1 METPHWHLDRKINL
15 SVLIQLLTL
24 AGLIVGTW
32 VNLQRQLDRVA
43 YDVKLLLSN
52 QERFTGRLDALQE
65 KTLSQEYRL
74 QAVESRMA
82 PSSF

>member
-1 METPHWHLDRKINL
+1 MEAQHWHLDRKINL

-43 YDVKLLLSN
+43 YDVKLLLNN
-52 QERFTGRLDALQE
+52 QERFTGRLEALQE

-74 QAVESRMA
+74 RAVESSKFS
-82 PSSF
+82 PSF

>member
-1 METPHWHLDRKINL
+1 METQHWHLDRKINL

-43 YDVKLLLSN
+43 YDVKLLLNN
-52 QERFTGRLDALQE
+52 QERFTGRLEALQE
-65 KTLSQEYRL
+65 KALSQEYRL
-74 QAVESRMA
+74 RAVESSMSS
-82 PSSF
+82 PSF

>member
-1 METPHWHLDRKINL
+1 MEAQHWHLDRKINL

-43 YDVKLLLSN
+43 YDVKLLLNN

-65 KTLSQEYRL
+65 KVLSQEYRL
-74 QAVESRMA
+74 RAVESSKSS
-82 PSSF
+82 PSF

>member
-1 METPHWHLDRKINL
+1 METQHWHLDRKINL

-43 YDVKLLLSN
+43 YDVKLLLTN
-52 QERFTGRLDALQE
+52 QERFTARLDALQE
-65 KTLSQEYRL
+65 KALSQEVRL
-74 QAVESRMA
+74 QAVEARKSS
-82 PSSF
+82 SSF

>member
-1 METPHWHLDRKINL
+1 METQHWHLDRKINL

-43 YDVKLLLSN
+43 YDVKLLLNN
-52 QERFTGRLDALQE
+52 QERFTGRLEALQE

-74 QAVESRMA
+74 RAVEASKSS
-82 PSSF
+82 PSF